1 MFTPPCHS
9 LKICRDMKPFLA
21 LSRHISSLIWLLA
34 VAIPSFCPAADT
46 PPGLTVKESGTPLYS
61 RQDVES
67 DKFGK
72 LQKGETLIPVGEAVG
87 QETWYMVKTQGGLFG
102 WVRAAE
108 VSGAERLKESFKQEA
123 PSTSTWSARSAS
135 GRALQGTWTADRG
148 SSADKV
154 SGSWTLRDGT
164 DKVVLSGTWLAQKF
178 STGWSGMWRAAA
190 EGQRREYAGSWTA
203 DFSEAREASILDL
216 FSAAARNAIRGVW
229 SGGNDS
235 GSWTIRAAN

>member
-1 MFTPPCHS
+1 
-9 LKICRDMKPFLA
+9 MKRFHT
-21 LSRHISSLIWLLA
+21 LSRHLSPLIWLLA
-34 VAIPSFCPAADT
+34 IALPSFCPAAET
-46 PPGLTVKESGTPLYS
+46 TSALTVRESGTALYS

-67 DKFGK
+67 DKLYA
-72 LQKGETLIPVGEAVG
+72 LQKGETLTPVGEAVG

-108 VSGAERLKESFKQEA
+108 VSGAERLKEAFKEEA

-148 SSADKV
+148 SSAEKV
-154 SGSWTLRDGT
+154 SGSWTLRDGA

-178 STGWSGMWRAAA
+178 STGWSGMWRAAV